1 MAAILMLDDRPDNV
15 ELIGRIATESE
26 QVVLATRTIEEF
38 QAHMARQSI
47 DLAIISLG
55 TVGEQDILSLQTILG
70 QYPGTKVL
78 ALVPAHQE
86 SWLATLLRAES
97 LRARHLLATPI
108 NSHQLRAVFDLTF
121 PQPAQQE

>member
-1 MAAILMLDDRPDNV
+1 MATILVLDDRPDNV
-15 ELIGRIATESE
+15 ELIGRVAAEGD
-26 QVVLATRTIEEF
+26 QVLLATRCIEEF
-38 QAHMARQSI
+38 LAHMARQSI

-55 TVGEQDILSLQTILG
+55 TVGERDIPRLQPVLG
-70 QYPGTKVL
+70 QYPDTKVL

-108 NSHQLRAVFDLTF
+108 NPHQLRTVFDLTF